1 MPLNMEATEGLSR
14 SGELDVRRE
23 NSSGSSSWLKIASN
37 SLVAVIVASAF
48 PASHGNVPG
57 MRGFLMRQQ
66 VRPWPD
72 AMIAEEIGVMEFFSE
87 PGSHT
92 GR

>member
-14 SGELDVRRE
+14 SGELDVRRQ

-48 PASHGNVPG
+48 FASHCNVPG
-57 MRGFLMRQQ
+57 IRGFLMRQHIQ
-66 VRPWPD
+66 PRLG
-72 AMIAEEIGVMEFFSE
+72 ALGAERFAPMGFSWN
-87 PGSHT
+87 
-92 GR
+92 

>member
-48 PASHGNVPG
+48 FASHSNVPR
-57 MRGFLMRQQ
+57 MWGFLMRQH
-66 VRPWPD
+66 VRPWTDPP
-72 AMIAEEIGVMEFFSE
+72 AMKKRVRWNFFMEQGFDIG
-87 PGSHT
+87 
-92 GR
+92 R